1 LSITKER
8 LGGYRKALEDHGLT
22 YQESYT
28 EFCLHG
34 GMLYEEVEA
43 ALNRFTSLH
52 QIPDAIVA
60 SADKLTTN
68 CLRYFKSKGIKVP
81 EEVALM
87 GFSNLDLTDLL
98 SPSLSVVKQPAF
110 EMGQLATE
118 LLLQLIESKRPITEF
133 EYKVLPLEL
142 MIRESSLKS
151 K

>member
-1 LSITKER
+1 
-8 LGGYRKALEDHGLT
+8 
-22 YQESYT
+22 
-28 EFCLHG
+28 
-34 GMLYEEVEA
+34 
-43 ALNRFTSLH
+43 
-52 QIPDAIVA
+52 
-60 SADKLTTN
+60 
-68 CLRYFKSKGIKVP
+68 
-81 EEVALM
+81 M

-151 K
+151 